1 MGSPYSTR
9 SLVLLSAAIA
19 SVAFLPALLGAP
31 RLVLVTFPLVTALVT
46 ALVHWDRKQALRV
59 GQRDTEEQKALIA
72 NLTEREVASELVR
85 RSEARLKLV
94 VDQALDAVI
103 TMNGEGLITGWNSQ
117 ADAIFG
123 WPAEQVLG
131 RRLSETI
138 IPLHYR
144 EPHEAA
150 FRRILDGAP
159 PRLEG
164 RRIEITALRRGGEE
178 FPVEL
183 TVGAA
188 RLGEEMFFS
197 AFVRDIT
204 ERKAAE
210 QALRESEDRYRAFVT
225 QSSEAIWCFELEH
238 PMPRGLDEPEQIA
251 FFYKHGYLSHCNN
264 AMALMYGLSEA
275 KDLLGLRLG
284 ETLVE
289 TDPANVEYLRRFI
302 RSGYHLTDAE
312 SHEIDAEGRHKYF
325 LNNLIGIFQD
335 GVLYRVWGTQ
345 RDITERRLVEE
356 RTQVLG
362 TLSHQ
367 LSGAKTPEEAGRII
381 VDSAQHLLQWDAAA
395 LDLYSAEHDRLTAV
409 LTMDTADGVIKDFPA
424 ISRIT
429 VPSPMVRKVMSD
441 GPQLVLRG
449 ADELGPSSEQLVP
462 FGETGRRSASLM
474 FVPIRN
480 QDKVIGVLTI
490 QSYKRSAYTASDLA
504 VFQVLADTC
513 GAALA
518 RISAE
523 QELQNTAGQ
532 LQHSQRMEA
541 VGRLAGGVAHDFNNL
556 LTTILGTSDLLLEQL
571 PPPWRED
578 VLEIKRAGER
588 AAELTKQL
596 LAFSRKQVIEA
607 RALNLNQVLEGVV
620 GMLKR
625 LIGADVELILR
636 TDPTLG
642 TIRADA
648 GQLEQVMVNLVVN
661 ARDAMPEGG
670 KLYIET
676 GNVDLE
682 AEHESWS
689 LPAGRYVMLTVTDTG
704 VGMSPETQEHIF
716 EPFFTTK
723 EKGKGTGLGLA
734 MVYGIIRQSGGR
746 ISAYSEPGA
755 GAVFRIYLPRVDDT
769 AQSRHFPVP
778 APALSG
784 SETILIAED
793 EMSVRGLARRILES
807 SGYLVLAAANGEE
820 ALRVASSHEG
830 PIHLLLTDVVMPG
843 MSGPELAERLA
854 QHRNESR
861 VLFMSG
867 YTDSAML
874 HHGLLKGGLS
884 YLAKPFS
891 PSALKRRVRET
902 LDQSPAG

>member
-1 MGSPYSTR
+1 
-9 SLVLLSAAIA
+9 
-19 SVAFLPALLGAP
+19 
-31 RLVLVTFPLVTALVT
+31 
-46 ALVHWDRKQALRV
+46 
-59 GQRDTEEQKALIA
+59 
-72 NLTEREVASELVR
+72 
-85 RSEARLKLV
+85 
-94 VDQALDAVI
+94 
-103 TMNGEGLITGWNSQ
+103 
-117 ADAIFG
+117 
-123 WPAEQVLG
+123 
-131 RRLSETI
+131 
-138 IPLHYR
+138 
-144 EPHEAA
+144 
-150 FRRILDGAP
+150 
-159 PRLEG
+159 
-164 RRIEITALRRGGEE
+164 
-178 FPVEL
+178 
-183 TVGAA
+183 
-188 RLGEEMFFS
+188 
-197 AFVRDIT
+197 
-204 ERKAAE
+204 
-210 QALRESEDRYRAFVT
+210 
-225 QSSEAIWCFELEH
+225 
-238 PMPRGLDEPEQIA
+238 
-251 FFYKHGYLSHCNN
+251 
-264 AMALMYGLSEA
+264 
-275 KDLLGLRLG
+275 
-284 ETLVE
+284 
-289 TDPANVEYLRRFI
+289 
-302 RSGYHLTDAE
+302 
-312 SHEIDAEGRHKYF
+312 
-325 LNNLIGIFQD
+325 
-335 GVLYRVWGTQ
+335 
-345 RDITERRLVEE
+345 
-356 RTQVLG
+356 
-362 TLSHQ
+362 
-367 LSGAKTPEEAGRII
+367 
-381 VDSAQHLLQWDAAA
+381 
-395 LDLYSAEHDRLTAV
+395 
-409 LTMDTADGVIKDFPA
+409 
-424 ISRIT
+424 
-429 VPSPMVRKVMSD
+429 
-441 GPQLVLRG
+441 
-449 ADELGPSSEQLVP
+449 
-462 FGETGRRSASLM
+462 M